1 MTNVT
6 VRESNLETQRGVWK
20 AVAKSIKE
28 GIAAAHLTAP
38 SDLQMLSVIAWAISP
53 PHGDDRDERD
63 AGRDEER
70 K

>member
-6 VRESNLETQRGVWK
+6 VRESNLETQRVVWT

-38 SDLQMLSVIAWAISP
+38 SDLQMLSFIAWVTSP
-53 PHGDDRDERD
+53 PDGDERDERD
-63 AGRDEER
+63 AG
-70 K
+70 